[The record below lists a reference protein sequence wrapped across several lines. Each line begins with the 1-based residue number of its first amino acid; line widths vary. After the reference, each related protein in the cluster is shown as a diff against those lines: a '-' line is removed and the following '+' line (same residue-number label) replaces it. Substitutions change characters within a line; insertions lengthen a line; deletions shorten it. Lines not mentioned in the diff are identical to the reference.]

1 MELPAK
7 KASRI
12 KVTRNGDIN
21 KKDEWQDYFE
31 WLLEKA
37 ENFYRIFPKYING

>member
-12 KVTRNGDIN
+12 KVIRNGDIDE
-21 KKDEWQDYFE
+21 KDEWQDYFE

-37 ENFYRIFPKYING
+37 ESFYSVFPKYING